1 MRKEILSFFVPVI
14 AVATALIV
22 CAIIIVFMGKDPLQA
37 YFYLLQGAFWGKSA
51 IAQTLIQATPLI
63 YTGLA
68 VAFAFRA
75 GLFNIGAH
83 GQVIMGGLAAA
94 ALGAFVMNPLVNN
107 VLFMILL
114 VCAAGF
120 IFAAI
125 AGWLKAR
132 LGVHE
137 VISTIMLNYVA
148 VNMENYMLNYPLKEG
163 GLRGPSPQSPPV
175 MEWVQYLNILEG
187 TNLNFGFIIA
197 IICAVVAWFILNK
210 SVTGYEIKAVGYNAP
225 AAENSG
231 INIQWR
237 IILAMGISGS
247 FAALAGAER
256 VLGGIGQD
264 RYLSGL
270 MADYGFDGIA
280 VALLGKNHPFGVV
293 IAAILFG
300 ALRAGAMRMQFM
312 ANVPSQVIII
322 VQAIIIVLI
331 AAENIFRF
339 ALERFFHEKAEA

>member
-1 MRKEILSFFVPVI
+1 MRREWLSFIVPGLAVFSALVI
-14 AVATALIV
+14 
-22 CAIIIVFMGKDPLQA
+22 CAIIIALMGKNPFQA

-68 VAFAFRA
+68 VAFAFKA
-75 GLFNIGAH
+75 GLFNIGAQ
-83 GQVIMGGLAAA
+83 GQLIAGALVAA
-94 ALGAFVMNPLVNN
+94 ALGAFVMTPLVNN
-107 VLFMILL
+107 LLIMIVL
-114 VCAAGF
+114 VCSAGF
-120 IFAAI
+120 LFAAI
-125 AGWLKAR
+125 AGWLKAK

-148 VNMENYMLNYPLKEG
+148 IYLENYMLNYPLKEG

-175 MEWVQYLNILEG
+175 MEWVQYWHIVPG
-187 TNLNFGFIIA
+187 TNLNFGIIIA
-197 IICAVVAWFILNK
+197 LVCAFIVWFILNK
-210 SVTGYEIKAVGYNAP
+210 TVAGYEIKAVGYNAS
-225 AAENSG
+225 AAENAG
-231 INIQWR
+231 INVSWR
-237 IILAMGISGS
+237 IILAMGLSGS
-247 FAALAGAER
+247 LAALAGAER

-280 VALLGKNHPFGVV
+280 VALLGKNHPAGVV

-312 ANVPSQVIII
+312 AHVPSQVIVIA
-322 VQAIIIVLI
+322 QAIIIVLI

-339 ALERFFHEKAEA
+339 ALQKFFGEKAEA

>member
-1 MRKEILSFFVPVI
+1 MRKNLLSFLVPLI
-14 AVATALIV
+14 AVSSALII
-22 CAIIIVFMGKDPLQA
+22 CAIIIMLMGKDPLLA
-37 YFYLLQGAFWGKSA
+37 YYHLLRGAFWGKSA

-75 GLFNIGAH
+75 GLFNIGAQ
-83 GQVIMGGLAAA
+83 GQVIMGGLVAAS
-94 ALGAFVMNPLVNN
+94 LGAFVMTPLLNN
-107 VLFMILL
+107 MLFMIML

-120 IFAAI
+120 IYAAI

-148 VNMENYMLNYPLKEG
+148 INLENYMLNYPLKEG
-163 GLRGPSPQSPPV
+163 GLKGPSPQSPPV
-175 MEWVQYLNILEG
+175 MEWVQYWNIIPG
-187 TNLNFGFIIA
+187 TNLNFGLIIA
-197 IICAVVAWFILNK
+197 LACAAGVWFILNR
-210 SVTGYEIKAVGYNAP
+210 SVAGYEIKAVGHNAP

-231 INIQWR
+231 INVPWR
-237 IILAMGISGS
+237 IILALGVSGS
-247 FAALAGAER
+247 LASLAGAER

-280 VALLGKNHPFGVV
+280 VALLGKNHPVGVV
-293 IAAILFG
+293 VAAILFG

-322 VQAIIIVLI
+322 VQAIIIVLV

-339 ALERFFHEKAEA
+339 ALERFFHQKAEA